1 MQTVCP
7 AVCRLLTAHCDP
19 LVGVWV
25 ITAVLGQLPA
35 WVPCCWCG
43 WAEDAAT
50 RHHHPRG
57 RGETRR
63 RARRSVTTLQLGF
76 LPRLSRD
83 CDIVLVFAAAVAGDC
98 LAYDGGRVR
107 TGGNTAHHKPD
118 DSH

>member
-57 RGETRR
+57 RGEMRDTAQETESSTLGHLST
-63 RARRSVTTLQLGF
+63 ARVSAA
-76 LPRLSRD
+76 
-83 CDIVLVFAAAVAGDC
+83 IV
-98 LAYDGGRVR
+98 
-107 TGGNTAHHKPD
+107 
-118 DSH
+118 